1 MEEKPGVG
9 PDWTPINPS
18 TGSFFH
24 ADSQRVQQTTVSVML
39 VMRLSGLKVVCA
51 EVYSWPTARRIN
63 A

>member
-24 ADSQRVQQTTVSVML
+24 ADS
-39 VMRLSGLKVVCA
+39 
-51 EVYSWPTARRIN
+51 
-63 A
+63 